1 MPVIDIVIRRVIK
14 PGYQLFT
21 VYFACRC
28 FTIYLYISLGFLII
42 IGLYTTLGYSVH
54 FVYYCTVR
62 QEIYQLLR
70 GVAVVHYGDR

>member
-1 MPVIDIVIRRVIK
+1 MCLLLTLLFGELSSPVISYL
-14 PGYQLFT
+14 PYL
-21 VYFACRC
+21 C